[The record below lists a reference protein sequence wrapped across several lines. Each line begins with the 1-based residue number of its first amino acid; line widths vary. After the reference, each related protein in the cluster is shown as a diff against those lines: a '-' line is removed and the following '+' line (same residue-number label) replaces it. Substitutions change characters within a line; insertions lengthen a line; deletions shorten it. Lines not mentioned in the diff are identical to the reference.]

1 MKFKELK
8 EKVKEYDYGKLFSSK
23 AFLISGCV
31 VMIVAAIIVN
41 ALLPTPANVTETPDE
56 SESGKILGNSVL
68 VDTNGEAEGEN
79 AQATEETDNYFTV
92 ATVNR
97 EKSRNEAMDVLQTI
111 ADNPEALADAKEQAL
126 LDISK
131 LVSEMN
137 AETNIES
144 LVNAKGFEQC
154 VAIVS
159 DKQASVIVKS
169 DELKAGEVAQILE
182 IVYLE
187 TGILPEN
194 TKVIQK

>member
-8 EKVKEYDYGKLFSSK
+8 EKVKEFDYGKLFSSK
-23 AFLISGCV
+23 AFLIGGCV
-31 VMIVAAIIVN
+31 VMIVAAVIVN
-41 ALLPTPANVTETPDE
+41 ALLPSPATVTEQPEE

-68 VDTNGEAEGEN
+68 VDANGEN
-79 AQATEETDNYFTV
+79 AEASEQLTDEADNYFTV
-92 ATVNR
+92 AVLNR
-97 EKSRNEAMDVLQTI
+97 EQSRNEAMDVLQTI
-111 ADNPEALADAKEQAL
+111 ADNPEALSDTKEQAL

-169 DELKAGEVAQILE
+169 DELEAGEVAQILE

-194 TKVIQK
+194 TKVIKK

>member
-23 AFLISGCV
+23 AFLIGGCV
-31 VMIVAAIIVN
+31 IMIVAAIIVN
-41 ALLPTPANVTETPDE
+41 ALLPTPASVTETPDE

-97 EKSRNEAMDVLQTI
+97 EKSRNDVLQTI